1 MIHSIK
7 TKICR
12 FILLSNQKT
21 SDLQKENKALR
32 DMIKR
37 QDAAARHEQSLW
49 RTRDGSESG
58 AAGEPALLHR
68 VEVLDEI
75 IRVGKNLHDAALKC
89 REQFQYVL
97 DRAEAWIRQSGKS
110 PLFRSDET
118 RASDPGNHCKL
129 YPRHALLMA
138 LMYKKG
144 NPTQGVLAAFFGI
157 DQATV
162 SRYIDVLDEVLEA
175 VLPTATNISK
185 EIADTETKEDLKKII
200 SGPDGGIM
208 MIDGTHCPIQRPDEK
223 QMRSMMYSGKK
234 KKFTLNTTVCINE
247 NGVIV
252 AISGSTVGSVHD
264 ITLLRESPLPFGK
277 WWDRMCDENTPEED
291 RIHTLTDRGY
301 KGIAKD
307 LPGTNT
313 LQPHKKTKNHKRFT
327 KEEKEHNHKINSA
340 RVKVEH
346 SIGRLKRYGRLTA
359 PYKGKIGDFNR
370 EFNIIA
376 GLVNLDLVWN
386 YLEKGPPSG
395 GTLGPVINWEQANA
409 PGSSAVSNN

>member
-1 MIHSIK
+1 
-7 TKICR
+7 
-12 FILLSNQKT
+12 
-21 SDLQKENKALR
+21 
-32 DMIKR
+32 MIKR

-75 IRVGKNLHDAALKC
+75 IRVGKNLHDATLKC
-89 REQFQYVL
+89 REQFQYML

-118 RASDPGNHCKL
+118 RASDPGNRCKL

-185 EIADTETKEDLKKII
+185 EIAGTETKEDLKKII

-208 MIDGTHCPIQRPDEK
+208 MTRRHALSAAAARRKTDEEHDVFW
-223 QMRSMMYSGKK
+223 QEEEIHAQHHR
-234 KKFTLNTTVCINE
+234 
-247 NGVIV
+247 
-252 AISGSTVGSVHD
+252 VH
-264 ITLLRESPLPFGK
+264 K
-277 WWDRMCDENTPEED
+277 
-291 RIHTLTDRGY
+291 
-301 KGIAKD
+301 
-307 LPGTNT
+307 
-313 LQPHKKTKNHKRFT
+313 
-327 KEEKEHNHKINSA
+327 
-340 RVKVEH
+340 
-346 SIGRLKRYGRLTA
+346 
-359 PYKGKIGDFNR
+359 
-370 EFNIIA
+370 
-376 GLVNLDLVWN
+376 
-386 YLEKGPPSG
+386 
-395 GTLGPVINWEQANA
+395 
-409 PGSSAVSNN
+409 

>member
-75 IRVGKNLHDAALKC
+75 IRVGKNLHDATLKC
-89 REQFQYVL
+89 REQFQYML

-118 RASDPGNHCKL
+118 RASDPGNRCKL

-185 EIADTETKEDLKKII
+185 EIAGTETKEDLKKII

-208 MIDGTHCPIQRPDEK
+208 MIDGTHCPLQRPDEK

-264 ITLLRESPLPFGK
+264 ITLLRESPLPFGR
-277 WWDRMCDENTPEED
+277 WWDRMCDEDTP
-291 RIHTLTDRGY
+291 
-301 KGIAKD
+301 
-307 LPGTNT
+307 
-313 LQPHKKTKNHKRFT
+313 KRT
-327 KEEKEHNHKINSA
+327 GSTP
-340 RVKVEH
+340 
-346 SIGRLKRYGRLTA
+346 LLTA
-359 PYKGKIGDFNR
+359 ATR
-370 EFNIIA
+370 ESQRICPA
-376 GLVNLDLVWN
+376 QTPCSRTRRPRTTSALQRR
-386 YLEKGPPSG
+386 KRSTTTPS
-395 GTLGPVINWEQANA
+395 TR
-409 PGSSAVSNN
+409 PG